1 MARKSREFWRRLR
14 QPFCLSFISRNHLC
28 IHRNHSLRPC
38 LEQPTFASTW
48 APDQEQ
54 IWTNRSLENYS
65 KSQRIRKRIDFCNNI
80 SVKKINKLNVL
91 DLIKSVLFCTHLTLH
106 SLKKTQRFHVYQRDG
121 KELKLIFERSNWKTN
136 NS

>member
-14 QPFCLSFISRNHLC
+14 QPFCLSFISRNHLRIRC
-28 IHRNHSLRPC
+28 NHSRRPC

-48 APDQEQ
+48 APDQER

-91 DLIKSVLFCTHLTLH
+91 DLIKSILFCTHFTLH
-106 SLKKTQRFHVYQRDG
+106 TSKKTRRSHDYQKRCKSAKIDFRA
-121 KELKLIFERSNWKTN
+121 LKLKN
-136 NS
+136 